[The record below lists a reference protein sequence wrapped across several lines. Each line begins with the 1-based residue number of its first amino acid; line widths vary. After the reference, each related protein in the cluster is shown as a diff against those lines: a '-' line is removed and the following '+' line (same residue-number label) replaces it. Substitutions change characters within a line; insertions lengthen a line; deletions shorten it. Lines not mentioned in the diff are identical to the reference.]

1 MISVWMLHRAWVA
14 AATSASFSVRRAT
27 RTRLTP
33 SSASRSAMARPIPL
47 DPPVTRAQSHLHSR
61 LDLSDALSACI
72 WRRVVSPP
80 IDSVSPGSRGAGPR
94 DAKRYLSAR
103 AFVCVPGHQPR
114 GPLIQVDVGHHLPGA
129 QRVAKRGPAHGV
141 RGEAARP
148 ASRAWS
154 GRFRRRFG
162 VAWPCCPAR
171 PTPCQIRPL
180 SAQPAT
186 RPVAPI
192 EQKSLAYE
200 RCPCMFELME
210 SGDRH
215 AQIVRQL
222 QVAGRVEVGEL
233 AARFATSEVT
243 VRRDLDEL
251 ATVGVLRRVRGGA
264 VNLLMRGQELPFAM
278 RELESSGAKAGIG
291 EAVAGM
297 LRDGEAVVLDTGTT
311 TLAVARSLAG
321 RRLTVMTLSLH
332 AVGPLST
339 NSSITLMVPG
349 GTARYGE
356 LSLTGP
362 MTQADIAELRFD
374 TAVLSCCGLS
384 VSNGVTGHDLG
395 DVAVKRAAMAAS
407 ARTIL
412 VADSAKFARTA
423 LALICPADR
432 IDVLVTDPEAPDED
446 VAALRQAGVQVL
458 GV

>member
-1 MISVWMLHRAWVA
+1 M
-14 AATSASFSVRRAT
+14 
-27 RTRLTP
+27 
-33 SSASRSAMARPIPL
+33 
-47 DPPVTRAQSHLHSR
+47 
-61 LDLSDALSACI
+61 
-72 WRRVVSPP
+72 
-80 IDSVSPGSRGAGPR
+80 
-94 DAKRYLSAR
+94 
-103 AFVCVPGHQPR
+103 
-114 GPLIQVDVGHHLPGA
+114 
-129 QRVAKRGPAHGV
+129 
-141 RGEAARP
+141 
-148 ASRAWS
+148 
-154 GRFRRRFG
+154 FG
-162 VAWPCCPAR
+162 
-171 PTPCQIRPL
+171 
-180 SAQPAT
+180 
-186 RPVAPI
+186 
-192 EQKSLAYE
+192 
-200 RCPCMFELME
+200 LME